1 MKGLIIVLMA
11 LVTFTALAQPKLLS
25 QTDLNNLVF
34 QQGEDKNAVW
44 GYVGFLPRVEDPNR
58 ITIFSSKK
66 GLTMRVRMILTRNEV
81 EDYAAFL
88 VNKSEQI
95 EEVRKGDMKIRQA
108 DGTYSTPFEVLDV
121 KTYER
126 FQQAIAEKVN
136 PVVNAGYEAN
146 LELLKSFFG
155 ENVTSSDSD
164 KVVFDMVFP
173 ISMQKASWTNFAWT
187 KAEPRAGVYNA
198 HTIEN
203 RRTFHSPDAS
213 YIFAGFPA
221 FWFNGG
227 IGFHGPIAYTTNSS
241 MIAGLD
247 LPESERADKKV
258 SKRWQ
263 LLRAPVSAGCMRM
276 EHTNELR
283 SMLPSNVTKAMKV
296 TIQILDDYDTIQ
308 TAEGTKVVG
317 VKYYWYDVS
326 KKADEKAWK
335 NIFYAGKAPTNLKE
349 YPYYQPQIIQLK
361 PLLGSANSLNP
372 NATADN
378 LMRLPLAQ

>member
-1 MKGLIIVLMA
+1 MKGLMIVLMA
-11 LVTFTALAQPKLLS
+11 LITFTALAQPKLLS

-66 GLTMRVRMILTRNEV
+66 GLTMRVRMILTRDEV

-88 VNKSEQI
+88 VKRSEQV
-95 EEVRKGDMKIRQA
+95 EEVRKGDLKIRQA
-108 DGTYSTPFEVLDV
+108 DGTYTTPFQVLDAKSYDRYL
-121 KTYER
+121 KTISEK
-126 FQQAIAEKVN
+126 IA
-136 PVVNAGYEAN
+136 PVVNGGFEAN
-146 LELLKSFFG
+146 LELLQSFFK
-155 ENVTSSDSD
+155 ENVTSFDD
-164 KVVFDMVFP
+164 DQVVFDMVFP
-173 ISMQKASWTNFAWT
+173 ISMQKAAWTNFAWT
-187 KAEPRAGVYNA
+187 KAEPRAGVYTA

-227 IGFHGPIAYTTNSS
+227 IGFHGPIAYTKNAS

-247 LPESERADKKV
+247 LPESERPEKTV

-283 SMLPSNVTKAMKV
+283 SMLPSNVSKAMKV
-296 TIQILDDYDTIQ
+296 KIQILDDYDMIQ
-308 TAEGTKVVG
+308 TDAGVSVVG

-335 NIFYAGKAPTNLKE
+335 SIFYGGKAPANLKE
-349 YPYYQPQIIQLK
+349 YPYYEPQIVQVK

-378 LMRLPLAQ
+378 LMRLPIAQ